1 MNSTKVGNSRYN
13 YNEFRLELCSYF
25 NVLFFA
31 EKIKFQLEIYLL
43 YNITICGFKN
53 FFKLEA
59 SILYL
64 IYCNPPQTYSENKNE
79 SICMFYLWI
88 CG

>member
-13 YNEFRLELCSYF
+13 YSEFRWELCSYF

-43 YNITICGFKN
+43 HNITICGFKN
-53 FFKLEA
+53 FFKLET

-64 IYCNPPQTYSENKNE
+64 IYCNPPKISTDVQWK
-79 SICMFYLWI
+79 
-88 CG
+88 